1 MLERGV
7 AIGLNAN
14 QWWYLALFVQV
25 HSTHR
30 MGKCITP
37 PLKKCFHHCSGI
49 TIKVILLFDQD
60 CTRYL
65 TQAEG
70 CRSVMWKDLSRNACI
85 YCMIIC
91 CSCFWISIWCHLKKI
106 ILVEEDWSTVSFLG
120 NIFAVLSLFCG
131 PSWVREEACAGPLW
145 MCVLPGLTTSISV
158 VDFYSIA
165 RWCG

>member
-1 MLERGV
+1 MAMLERGV

-70 CRSVMWKDLSRNACI
+70 CRSVVWKSLGRNACI
-85 YCMIIC
+85 DCIIIC
-91 CSCFWISIWCHLKKI
+91 WSCFWVSIWSHLQKV
-106 ILVEEDWSTVSFLG
+106 ILLRRIGPFS
-120 NIFAVLSLFCG
+120 IFWEIYLVCLAYFVAPPESVGRRVLDPC
-131 PSWVREEACAGPLW
+131 ECALCRG
-145 MCVLPGLTTSISV
+145 
-158 VDFYSIA
+158 
-165 RWCG
+165 